1 MGYSDPSYG
10 FPSSHISP
18 SSLAPG
24 SAVLEAQ
31 KPPQARSAPG
41 SGTGPVRVVGL
52 EGDATAAE
60 LSNAHVV
67 HELESLNVGKDP
79 VHRVWE

>member
-1 MGYSDPSYG
+1 M
-10 FPSSHISP
+10 
-18 SSLAPG
+18 
-24 SAVLEAQ
+24 LEAQ